1 MSIMYDAVD
10 VGQIPGG
17 APSVAG
23 YVNGNFVTYNKLCI
37 MFPAAQ
43 HLSIAVTAEADADAL
58 DVEPGDAVSGQVPAW
73 YQRQKARGLAR
84 PVIYASVSRMTSEI
98 LPVLRQAGIALPNV
112 RLWAA
117 HYTYSAHLCGPGSCQ
132 QLPVQADATQW
143 TDRAMNRNLDQSMLA
158 PDFFGMPPVPMAVFT
173 SAGQASLA
181 DLAKNTLHNTVST
194 VVRLTAEHSPGA
206 VFTERMAAYLNGVF
220 AADKEKVP
228 EGITVY
234 HQTGN
239 GAEPFNSHGDQTL
252 LGLSLAF
259 KCQPSE
265 IVQLTAEKSP
275 GAVFGGG
282 MAQYL
287 NDVFARS
294 GTAVPEGIH
303 LYYAK

>member
-1 MSIMYDAVD
+1 MTIMFDAVD

-17 APSVAG
+17 ASSVAG
-23 YVNGNFVTYNKLCI
+23 YVNGNYVTYDKLCI

-43 HLSIAVTAEADADAL
+43 HLSIAVTAETDADAL
-58 DVEPGDAVSGQVPAW
+58 DVEPGDAVSSQVPAW

-98 LPVLRQAGIALPNV
+98 LPILKQAGIALGSV
-112 RLWAA
+112 RLWSA

-143 TDRAMNRNLDQSMLA
+143 TDRAMDRNLDQSVLA
-158 PDFFGMPPVPMAVFT
+158 PDFFGMPPVPMAVST

-181 DLAKNTLHNTVST
+181 DLARNTLHNSVST
-194 VVRLTAEHSPGA
+194 ILRLTAEHSPGA
-206 VFTERMAAYLNGVF
+206 MFTERMAAYLNGVF

-228 EGITVY
+228 EGVTVY
-234 HQTGN
+234 HRNGN
-239 GAEPFNSHGDQTL
+239 GAAAFNSHGDQTL